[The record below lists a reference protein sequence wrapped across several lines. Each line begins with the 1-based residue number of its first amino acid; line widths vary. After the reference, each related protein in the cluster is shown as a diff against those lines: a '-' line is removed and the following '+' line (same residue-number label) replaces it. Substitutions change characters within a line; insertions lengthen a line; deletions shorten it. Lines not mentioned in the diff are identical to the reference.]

1 MSNWL
6 ATDESD
12 SIFVRYSTFII
23 FSIDSLYFSGLAII
37 SSIFA
42 KEDETFLLKTLL
54 LDSESFNVLVILLEN
69 TSKEA
74 LLFGVVFSNVLKFR
88 FIYLFVYV

>member
-23 FSIDSLYFSGLAII
+23 FSIAGYICPNSVRCITAD
-37 SSIFA
+37 
-42 KEDETFLLKTLL
+42 D
-54 LDSESFNVLVILLEN
+54 
-69 TSKEA
+69 
-74 LLFGVVFSNVLKFR
+74 
-88 FIYLFVYV
+88 